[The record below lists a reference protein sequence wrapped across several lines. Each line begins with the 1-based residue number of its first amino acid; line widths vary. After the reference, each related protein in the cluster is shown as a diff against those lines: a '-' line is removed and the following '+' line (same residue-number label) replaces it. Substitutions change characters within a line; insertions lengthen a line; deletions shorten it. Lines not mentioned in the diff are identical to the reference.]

1 MHLHL
6 DFLNSRPVI
15 SCGTTVTCLNDPLS
29 PRLLNFV
36 TMNVQAQ
43 FISQPQLSTDTNS
56 MHADLTRCIGWD
68 FVNTKRIVLL

>member
-6 DFLNSRPVI
+6 DFLNCRPAI
-15 SCGTTVTCLNDPLS
+15 SCGTTVKCLNDPLS
-29 PRLLNFV
+29 PILFNFV

-43 FISQPQLSTDTNS
+43 FISHPQLSTDTNS
-56 MHADLTRCIGWD
+56 MHADLIRCIGWG